1 MFESLL
7 FTYKFIGEN
16 NPPITLLFFVEIIR
30 LTFSMLR
37 NTAPFDSSGHPAI
50 SINAGFDDGL
60 PVGMMIVGRK
70 FDETTVFKV
79 ARAFEKIR
87 DSE

>member
-1 MFESLL
+1 
-7 FTYKFIGEN
+7 
-16 NPPITLLFFVEIIR
+16 
-30 LTFSMLR
+30 MLK
-37 NTAPFDSSGHPAI
+37 NAAPFDSTGHPAI